1 MEIQQQ
7 VLDVPEEDLLDEQTC
22 LKVFAKQHAIMMND
36 VETKGEEIAKG
47 MQPPKSQ
54 EEHRGRIEKQMI
66 QQSKDAD
73 LLFSQTG
80 VEVEV
85 LDASIEALDLTKNK
99 EFEAMAKE
107 GGEKMHGAVEAAMK
121 KLNIKPPGPAPGMP
135 NGMGPP
141 GGHPIMQ
148 NSSQGSAA
156 KRSSS
161 PYKQRRF

>member
-7 VLDVPEEDLLDEQTC
+7 VLDVAEEDLLDEQTC

-36 VETKGEEIAKG
+36 VASKGEDIAKG

-54 EEHRGRIEKQMI
+54 EEHRSRIEKQMI
-66 QQSKDAD
+66 QQAKDAD
-73 LLFSQTG
+73 NLFQQTG

-99 EFEAMAKE
+99 DFEAMAKE
-107 GGEKMHGAVEAAMK
+107 GGEKMHAAVEAAMK
-121 KLNIKPPGPAPGMP
+121 KLNIKPPGPPPGMA

-141 GGHPIMQ
+141 NGNPMMSNG
-148 NSSQGSAA
+148 QGSGA

>member
-1 MEIQQQ
+1 MMS
-7 VLDVPEEDLLDEQTC
+7 DVD
-22 LKVFAKQHAIMMND
+22 A
-36 VETKGEEIAKG
+36 KGEEIAKG

-54 EEHRGRIEKQMI
+54 EEHRARIEKQMI
-66 QQSKDAD
+66 QQAKDAD
-73 LLFSQTG
+73 QLFSQTG

-107 GGEKMHGAVEAAMK
+107 GGEKMHAAVEAAMK
-121 KLNIKPPGPAPGMP
+121 KFNIKPPGP
-135 NGMGPP
+135 PP
-141 GGHPIMQ
+141 GAPKGMSAPQMLMQ
-148 NSSQGSAA
+148 NSSQGSGA